1 MHQNTFGG
9 RALPGPA
16 GELMCSTR
24 PHCCNGGPTSKGR
37 EKREG
42 GLLIRGGRKEE
53 GPTSQGNGG
62 EKGWKGRGREFPPP
76 KAMVSKINTKAS

>member
-9 RALPGPA
+9 RALAGPA

-37 EKREG
+37 ERREG

-53 GPTSQGNGG
+53 GPTAAGGWRREGTERQGEGI
-62 EKGWKGRGREFPPP
+62 PP
-76 KAMVSKINTKAS
+76 KSHAE